1 MNAERWNRS
10 GKKVMNYR
18 PDTQMWLPVR
28 VCGWGF
34 FPPFI
39 MSSPS
44 RPPSPHS
51 IIYRQLFL
59 QDQSI
64 QSRMCN
70 LTANSQKLL
79 ACLSNLDAE
88 FNYKPWKWSLTCGIS
103 HSKSCRA
110 LDAKAKLVVVI
121 VFKPATCRAPAPST
135 SWQQRELNSFNNS
148 ARWRHKLGAMT
159 IRCVAQTQ
167 YSATIFSSS
176 STVLEENQLHYF
188 FGKLQRKIK

>member
-1 MNAERWNRS
+1 
-10 GKKVMNYR
+10 
-18 PDTQMWLPVR
+18 
-28 VCGWGF
+28 
-34 FPPFI
+34 
-39 MSSPS
+39 
-44 RPPSPHS
+44 
-51 IIYRQLFL
+51 
-59 QDQSI
+59 
-64 QSRMCN
+64 MCN
-70 LTANSQKLL
+70 LTANTQKLL
-79 ACLSNLDAE
+79 AYLSNFEDE

-121 VFKPATCRAPAPST
+121 VFKPATCSAPAPST
-135 SWQQRELNSFNNS
+135 SWQQRELNSCNNS

-188 FGKLQRKIK
+188 LENTEKDKIILT